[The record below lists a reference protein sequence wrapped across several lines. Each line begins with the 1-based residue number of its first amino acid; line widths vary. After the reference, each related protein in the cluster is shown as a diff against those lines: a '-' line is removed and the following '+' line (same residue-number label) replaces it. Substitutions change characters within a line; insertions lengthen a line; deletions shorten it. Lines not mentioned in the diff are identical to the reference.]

1 MSRHVVWSA
10 AALDE
15 LLAIGRYIATDNP
28 NAAAMVSIRLRD
40 TAHRLGEMAT
50 GRPGRVTGTYE
61 KIAPGL
67 PYILAYEIVGLT
79 EGPRA
84 DRDPARHT
92 WRTELARGTMAG
104 DGLKRDPYD
113 LNGLACFEA
122 RLGLAPQHEDASG
135 FRSASC

>member
-79 EGPRA
+79 EGHEQIAILHVIHGARNWREGRWPKA
-84 DRDPARHT
+84 D
-92 WRTELARGTMAG
+92 
-104 DGLKRDPYD
+104 
-113 LNGLACFEA
+113 
-122 RLGLAPQHEDASG
+122 
-135 FRSASC
+135 